1 MKILVPMSGSDAAFR
16 EAGYP
21 HGKSLIEING
31 KALVQ
36 HVYENL
42 LSLRPQ
48 ASDQF
53 LFVIRKEDHAQHHLS
68 EVLALLAP
76 TCKVIIS
83 EGATAGAACTAL
95 LAVGHLASDE
105 ELVISNGDQIIR
117 HDLVQAVGSFRQA
130 QLDGGTIVFDS
141 IHPSWSYVRVHEGLV
156 TEAAEK
162 RPISRCATAGFYYYR
177 RGADFVAAAMDMI
190 RKAAHVNGVYYVCP
204 TFNEMIL
211 RQAKIGIFEI
221 RPEQYYSLATPQG
234 VQRYEELLAR
244 LNGSAYA
251 HSAA

>member
-16 EAGYP
+16 EAGYQ
-21 HGKSLIEING
+21 HCKSLIEING
-31 KALVQ
+31 KALLQ
-36 HVYENL
+36 HIYENL
-42 LSLRPQ
+42 LSLRPT

-53 LFVIRKEDHAQHHLS
+53 IFVIRKEDHAQHHLS

-76 TCKVIIS
+76 GCRVIVA

-95 LAVGHLASDE
+95 LAVGHLSAEE
-105 ELVISNGDQIIR
+105 ELIISNGDQIIR
-117 HDLVQAVGSFRQA
+117 MDLVQAIGGFRENK
-130 QLDGGTIVFDS
+130 LDGGTVVFDS
-141 IHPSWSYVRVHEGLV
+141 IHPRWSFVRVHEGLV

-162 RPISRCATAGFYYYR
+162 RPISRYATAGFYYFR
-177 RGADFVAAAMDMI
+177 RGADFVAAASDMI

-204 TFNEMIL
+204 IFNEMIL
-211 RQAKIGIFEI
+211 RQAKIGIHQI

-244 LNGSAYA
+244 QNGGMYA